1 MGTIAK
7 RRRGITKSA
16 RRSLPRCV
24 HSTTSAASEWMD
36 YPEIVSLFREKG
48 AEGINPLLRREEQEE
63 LFETVD
69 PYRMVELVLEGMSR
83 F

>member
-1 MGTIAK
+1 
-7 RRRGITKSA
+7 
-16 RRSLPRCV
+16 
-24 HSTTSAASEWMD
+24 MD
-36 YPEIVSLFREKG
+36 YPEIVSLFGEKG